1 LGRED
6 FVQKLVGHVRGHE
19 KVKEIPRGQRYLGRP
34 SLEEL
39 FKAAMKGKEKRDRK
53 MIEAVEKHGYSQK
66 QVADH
71 LGMHY
76 STISKIVGLPRSK
89 T

>member
-1 LGRED
+1 
-6 FVQKLVGHVRGHE
+6 V
-19 KVKEIPRGQRYLGRP
+19 
-34 SLEEL
+34 
-39 FKAAMKGKEKRDRK
+39 KGKEKRDRK
-53 MIEAVEKHGYSQK
+53 MIEAVEKHGYSQNK
-66 QVADH
+66 VADH